1 MIHIMIVDD
10 HAVFAE
16 SLAHRLENEDLL
28 SVVAIAHNSTE
39 AKKFLED
46 SEKKIDL
53 ALVDIRIQENDTEGM
68 ELATFMKKEY
78 RYIKIIMLSMHN
90 EGSYGKKMLDAGIP
104 GYVLKSSHIQE
115 VLQAIRFVHE
125 GKRFYSREIEESM
138 AKYERRAKEVKVSN
152 INLTPSEHKILKYI
166 AKGLSSK
173 DISDKMGNKESTV
186 EVHRRN
192 IFTKFG
198 VNKVALLIT
207 EAIRLKF
214 IDMEE

>member
-1 MIHIMIVDD
+1 MIRILIVDD

-16 SLAHRLENEDLL
+16 SLAHRLENEESLR
-28 SVVAIAHNSTE
+28 VVATAHNAES
-39 AKKFLED
+39 AKQILEN
-46 SEKKIDL
+46 SHKEIDL
-53 ALVDIRIQENDTEGM
+53 ALVDIRIEQNDTEGM
-68 ELATFMKKEY
+68 ELASFIKKVY
-78 RYIKIIMLSMHN
+78 RRIRVIMLSMHN
-90 EGSYGKKMLDAGIP
+90 EGSYGKRMLDAGIL

-115 VLQAIRFVHE
+115 VLKAIRYVHE
-125 GKRFYSREIEESM
+125 GKRYYSREIEESM
-138 AKYERRAKEVKVSN
+138 AKYKKKANETKISN
-152 INLTPSEHKILKYI
+152 INLTPSEKKILNYI

-192 IFTKFG
+192 IFHKFG

-214 IDMEE
+214 IDMED